1 MAKISALFFRTSNI
15 LSRSLLHD
23 YLLTV
28 GSSCVVTRQQLE
40 LTIEMLYSVHFQ
52 IIRSF
57 VNSNTRE
64 NLNNRL
70 IYLTQ
75 KLQNNKYTFIKSTVK
90 YFDLRK
96 EAETGSRKTMINEEL
111 HNLYYLPN
119 TIAGGTQKARMR
131 GIRSAYV
138 LVRKTEKKVSFG
150 KVRVYGRKY

>member
-1 MAKISALFFRTSNI
+1 MAKMSALFFRTNNI

-52 IIRSF
+52 TIRSF

-96 EAETGSRKTMINEEL
+96 EAETGTRKTMNNEEL
-111 HNLYYLPN
+111 HNVYYLSN
-119 TIAGGTQKARMR
+119 TISGGAQKARMR

-138 LVRKTEKKVSFG
+138 LVRKTDRKFSFG
-150 KVRVYGRKY
+150 RK